1 MLGGTSLDGWL
12 IFPVYLLAAW
22 LGARNARAS
31 AGLAEVG
38 GRRIAQARSRQRFWL
53 VVALI
58 LLLLGLT
65 RQFDLQT
72 LAGNLM
78 RRLLNMDGVYDER
91 NGLQLGLIVAIGA
104 FGTLALLIALFGLRR
119 AEIPVLIALI
129 GAALLMIFTVIRS
142 VSLHAIDQ
150 FLGRGVGIPYLKV
163 NSLVEL
169 GLLASIALASF
180 AFDRNLKRESRS
192 ARLRALSIQERRRI
206 LGEKRRSGRS

>member
-12 IFPVYLLAAW
+12 IFLVYLLAAW

-91 NGLQLGLIVAIGA
+91 NGLQLGLIVA